1 MMDPRTLEFVEEGCQ
16 GRLVAGNYT
25 TFVRRVC
32 IDSRLAKPGD
42 LFVAIEGEKF
52 NGHDYTKHAFDK
64 GL

>member
-16 GRLVAGNYT
+16 GRLVSGNYK

-42 LFVAIEGEKF
+42 LFVAIEAVS
-52 NGHDYTKHAFDK
+52 YTHLTLPTKA
-64 GL
+64 